1 MKAGIIQNKAY
12 RDHREGHIQQTHRH
26 NFGELRHF
34 FDKDE
39 PLRLMPGVYMEQIR
53 DNTEV
58 ISQDIVGGRQD
69 WALQERNT

>member
-12 RDHREGHIQQTHRH
+12 RDHREGHIQQTHRLF
-26 NFGELRHF
+26 FGELRHL

-39 PLRLMPGVYMEQIR
+39 PLRLMPGANTAQIK

-58 ISQDIVGGRQD
+58 IGQEIVGGRQD
-69 WALQERNT
+69 WALQEQNT